1 MRIDFV
7 FFILL
12 SFFFFFY
19 CFYLVVVFFFFKQK
33 TAYDMRISDWSSDV
47 CSSDGCSSE
56 LVGWDGVL
64 APELQAI
71 QLPAAQVL
79 PELLLGIGHVAA
91 QTACIPERGRW
102 QRWFDCRHFAVPS
115 PQPSP
120 DGRGSQ
126 KRGLSSVVVGSGG
139 LTVVISPYP
148 HPSPLPEGEG
158 AKGNSPRYSTPRF
171 IWSRSML
178 SNRAWKLPSPKP
190 SLPLRWMI
198 SKKIGPNAFVVK
210 ICSSL
215 RWWVSGSASIRIL
228 FFASLGTSSPWLGTR
243 WSITSK

>member
-1 MRIDFV
+1 MCFEITGSHRIRLFAVLRSVEFHDQFHGYAAEV
-7 FFILL
+7 G
-12 SFFFFFY
+12 
-19 CFYLVVVFFFFKQK
+19 
-33 TAYDMRISDWSSDV
+33 D
-47 CSSDGCSSE
+47 
-56 LVGWDGVL
+56 VGWDRVL

-91 QTACIPERGRW
+91 QTACIPERGCW

-198 SKKIGPNAFVVK
+198 SKKIGPNAFR
-210 ICSSL
+210 SEEHTSELQSL
-215 RWWVSGSASIRIL
+215 MRISYAVFCL
-228 FFASLGTSSPWLGTR
+228 KKKTR
-243 WSITSK
+243 SNKNSDLTKQNSNSH